1 LVRKSEKE
9 LRESDDDWVNK
20 LRVIVGKLCIPLILA
35 GITLLLVFYS
45 LMWIQLTSDRKL
57 YSTTDF
63 IAFYS
68 AGRIAQSS
76 DSAQVY
82 NLDYQKGEEERILG
96 YTIQPDEVNPF
107 VHPPFVIP
115 LLKLIINS
123 DYLSSYFRWAFV
135 LGALSFISGIFLVMS
150 LQQKWGMST
159 ILLLGVSVLFF
170 PIMVSILNGQD
181 SAVLLLGGSL
191 WFYGLMVEK
200 PWVAGLGLALTS
212 IRPQISLVL
221 AIPFLFKERK
231 VFWWYLIGVLVLALF
246 SLLTMGVDNIIGFLK
261 ILTVSAGGQGYL
273 INEFGMVNLLGL
285 MRNVFPG
292 ASPEILRYCSWGFY
306 FFAVIF
312 GSFLWMRNNFPLE
325 SKIAILV
332 VLSLFFNPHLHF
344 HDLVLLMVP
353 IFSSIKIFLDK
364 NKFGITS
371 LTLIFIIIIFL
382 LLANHLIQ
390 LPHIAAYLL
399 MLSLVLLQCL
409 KWKSQGQLILIDEK

>member
-1 LVRKSEKE
+1 M
-9 LRESDDDWVNK
+9 NK
-20 LRVIVGKLCIPLILA
+20 IRVITGKLSIPLILA
-35 GITLLLVFYS
+35 GIALLLVFYS
-45 LMWIQLTSDRKL
+45 LMWIQLTGDRKL

-96 YTIQPDEVNPF
+96 YTIQADEVNPF

-115 LLKLIINS
+115 LLKLIVNS
-123 DYLSSYFRWAFV
+123 DYLGSYFQWAIV
-135 LGALSFISGIFLVMS
+135 LGALSIVSGIFLVMS
-150 LQQKWGMST
+150 LQVKWGMST

-181 SAVLLLGGSL
+181 SVVLLLGGSL
-191 WFYGLMVEK
+191 WFYSLMVEK

-221 AIPFLFKERK
+221 AVPFLFKERK
-231 VFWWYLIGVLVLALF
+231 VFWWYLLGVLVLALF

-285 MRNVFPG
+285 MRNVLPG

-306 FFAVIF
+306 FFAIIF
-312 GSFLWMRNNFPLE
+312 GCILWNGKNISMK

-332 VLSLFFNPHLHF
+332 VVSVFFNPHLHF
-344 HDLVLLMVP
+344 HDLVLLMIP
-353 IFSSIKIFLDK
+353 IFSTIKTLLNM
-364 NKFGITS
+364 NKFGINS
-371 LTLIFIIIIFL
+371 ITLIFIFIIFL
-382 LLANHLIQ
+382 LLVNHLVH

-399 MLSLVLLQCL
+399 MLSLVLLHGL